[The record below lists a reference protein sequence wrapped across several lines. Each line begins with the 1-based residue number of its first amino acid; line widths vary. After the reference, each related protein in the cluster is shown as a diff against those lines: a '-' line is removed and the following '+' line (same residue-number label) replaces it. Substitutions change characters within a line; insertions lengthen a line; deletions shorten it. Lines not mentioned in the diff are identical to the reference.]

1 MQLVCYIIDDMATEA
16 VLEAKPPGFKDRL
29 RVQKTL
35 LDFFRQRMLSD
46 ESVKEEIESEA
57 RLYQSGNMLRLRRI
71 YQTPTVTIVAPLQ
84 REETHR
90 VVRKYKKYKDFF
102 FRLNLVTDNID
113 KVHFGSTR
121 MQEMLDFMIGV
132 LASGVTIGDNQS

>member
-1 MQLVCYIIDDMATEA
+1 
-16 VLEAKPPGFKDRL
+16 
-29 RVQKTL
+29 
-35 LDFFRQRMLSD
+35 
-46 ESVKEEIESEA
+46 
-57 RLYQSGNMLRLRRI
+57 MLRLRRI

-102 FRLNLVTDNID
+102 FRLNLVTDTID
-113 KVHFGSTR
+113 KVHFGSAR

-132 LASGVTIGDNQS
+132 LASGVTIGDNKS